1 MNKLDLL
8 KKLKAL
14 ANDNRGNNNER
25 ESAEKQLNKL
35 MEKYHITEED
45 IGIEEVK
52 RRDLYFK
59 TEWEQKLISQTLYKL
74 FPGKPLYQQR
84 NKRNWCFVELTDAEY
99 LEFEMYYQAYKG
111 SFQKEFELFYL
122 AFVSTNDIYPENPP
136 KSDESKPDKFSRGD
150 RMRAAMMAQGIQRT
164 QVRRQLSDGK
174 NK

>member
-14 ANDNRGNNNER
+14 ASDDRGNNNER

-35 MEKYHITEED
+35 MQKYNISEED
-45 IGIEEVK
+45 IGIDETK

-59 TEWEQKLISQTLYKL
+59 TEWEHKLIAQTLYKL
-74 FPGKPLYQQR
+74 FPEKPLYQQR

-99 LEFEMYYQAYKG
+99 LEFEMYYSAYKG
-111 SFQKEFELFYL
+111 SFQKELDLFYL
-122 AFVSTNDIYPENPP
+122 AFISTNNIYPKNPP
-136 KSDESKPDKFSRGD
+136 KSTEPKSDGFSRGD

-164 QVRRQLSDGK
+164 NVRRELTDGK